1 MHDDENCRYISRNRT
16 IKLTYSEN
24 HLLQVLIRNKGK
36 VCNLS
41 YREVFNLRKKLKGEV
56 EIKTKRGRGYYIDC

>member
-1 MHDDENCRYISRNRT
+1 MHDDENCRYITRTGT

-36 VCNLS
+36 VCKLS
-41 YREVFNLRKKLKGEV
+41 YRDVFNLRKKLKGEV
-56 EIKTKRGRGYYIDC
+56 EIKTRRNRGYYIE

>member
-1 MHDDENCRYISRNRT
+1 MHDDENCIYITRNGI

-24 HLLQVLIRNKGK
+24 HLLQILIKNKGK

-56 EIKTKRGRGYYIDC
+56 EIKTRRNRGYYID

>member
-1 MHDDENCRYISRNRT
+1 MHDDENCRFITKNGI

-36 VCNLS
+36 VCKFS
-41 YREVFNLRKKLKGEV
+41 YRDIFNLRKRLKGEV
-56 EIKTKRGRGYYIDC
+56 EIKTRRNRGYYID